1 MRRTIV
7 TASLAVA
14 ALSALACGGAGSSK
28 TEAEKAAPSVAVTD
42 AVKPA
47 ATSAAPAPATTS
59 AAPAKPAKPPIPTI
73 EDGTWTVG
81 ADVPAGTYRTVEK
94 VDPGA
99 GCYWSITKTGSN
111 GANIIQNDIVS
122 GGLPRVTLKK
132 GQDFETARCG
142 VWQKIG

>member
-1 MRRTIV
+1 MRKTIV
-7 TASLAVA
+7 GAGFLAL
-14 ALSALACGGAGSSK
+14 ALTGIACGGAGSDSK
-28 TEAEKAAPSVAVTD
+28 TGAEKAAPSVAVTD
-42 AVKPA
+42 AVKPSASQA
-47 ATSAAPAPATTS
+47 ASKP

-81 ADVPAGTYRTVEK
+81 SDVPAGTYRTVEK
-94 VDPGA
+94 VDPSA

-132 GQDFETARCG
+132 GQDFETNRCG